1 VATGLILV
9 NLIKP
14 GQGAILP
21 LPEKDIAVTV
31 PNTVS
36 ELITRLVPDS
46 VFKAMADMDMLGL
59 IFFSLVF
66 GLALNFVPAST
77 RDRVLPVVDAILAMM
92 MKITHAII
100 MLAPLGV
107 FALVTRLI
115 AETEPGVLKPLLPYA
130 LTVALG
136 LVVHF
141 FLTLPLTMER
151 AEKGVGVSNRVASFV
166 LPIGAMEKELE
177 SVRLGE

>member
-1 VATGLILV
+1 VDAGGIRVGCGLRDGLARTARDDGPWVSGFLSVLGVLGTLFMRALKMVVVPLV
-9 NLIKP
+9 
-14 GQGAILP
+14 
-21 LPEKDIAVTV
+21 IA
-31 PNTVS
+31 
-36 ELITRLVPDS
+36 
-46 VFKAMADMDMLGL
+46 
-59 IFFSLVF
+59 SLVSGMA

-166 LPIGAMEKELE
+166 LPIGATEKELE
-177 SVRLGE
+177 SVRLDE